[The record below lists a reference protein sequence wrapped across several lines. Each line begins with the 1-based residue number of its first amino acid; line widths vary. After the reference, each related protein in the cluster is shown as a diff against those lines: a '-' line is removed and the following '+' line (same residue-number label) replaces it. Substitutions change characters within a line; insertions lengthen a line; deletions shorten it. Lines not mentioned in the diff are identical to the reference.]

1 MRSGAASESG
11 ERQRSACAPGAAQ
24 DEANECT
31 SSAVGWTTSRYFA
44 RNRVSILN
52 QAISCLQVRGSCS
65 EEAVWRPRRVTGG
78 GGGSGAPGLSFV
90 REGDALAARAGGAG
104 GSAWAHWRSNLTV
117 TKSLQGHVEGKY
129 DSSAALRN
137 NFPQSK
143 SDPRNTS
150 DHSGSPSHL
159 ACSAEHSGSLH
170 HIQRSEPAL
179 HLRITSDHSG

>member
-52 QAISCLQVRGSCS
+52 QDISCLKVRGSCS
-65 EEAVWRPRRVTGG
+65 EEAVLRPRRVTGG

-90 REGDALAARAGGAG
+90 RALDAFAARAGGAG
-104 GSAWAHWRSNLTV
+104 GSAWAHWRSNLTAS
-117 TKSLQGHVEGKY
+117 KSLQRHVEGKN
-129 DSSAALRN
+129 DSSAALRKIQ
-137 NFPQSK
+137 FSPIMFFFGPY
-143 SDPRNTS
+143 DGLLRATGLVLVRPA
-150 DHSGSPSHL
+150 HSPP
-159 ACSAEHSGSLH
+159 E
-170 HIQRSEPAL
+170 R
-179 HLRITSDHSG
+179 